1 MSVLFADI
9 RDFTT
14 LSEQMTPEENFRFI
28 NGFLSR
34 MEPIVAENQGF
45 IDKYIGD
52 AIMALFS
59 HGADDALRASID
71 MLRSLHRYNQ
81 HRSTRNS
88 QGSDSID
95 HRLPIEI
102 GVGIN
107 TGRVMLGTVGGRNRM
122 DGTVISDTVN
132 VAARIERMTRLYNV
146 NLLISHY
153 TFMQLENPMG
163 YAMRVI
169 DRVQMKGKSLYVS
182 VYEIYDADPPALRA
196 AKAATKTQFESG
208 LLLYFQGAYSDAAEV
223 FRRCLEQCPE
233 DNVAKVYLERCDH
246 HLSQA

>member
-1 MSVLFADI
+1 VLFADI

-14 LSEQMTPEENFRFI
+14 VSEQMTPAENFRFI
-28 NGFLSR
+28 NAFLSR
-34 MEPIVAENQGF
+34 MEPIVAENRGF

-59 HGADDALRASID
+59 DCADDALRASID

-81 HRSTRNS
+81 HRSTRHG
-88 QGSDSID
+88 QGSLPRDQ
-95 HRLPIEI
+95 RPPIEI

-132 VAARIERMTRLYNV
+132 VAARIERMTRVYNV

-153 TFMQLENPMG
+153 TFIQLDNPTG

-208 LLLYFQGAYSDAAEV
+208 LLLYFQGAYGDAAEV
-223 FRRCLEQCPE
+223 FRRCLNKCPG
-233 DNVAKVYLERCDH
+233 DNVAKIYLERCNN
-246 HLSQA
+246 HLNRA